1 MRRLVAPFVVVAALL
16 ASFAPVRGA
25 QPRCTLDVAA
35 CLQQFDELKA
45 RPWMGVYVNTDS
57 LGRRVVTSVFP
68 GSPADRAG
76 IRPGD
81 QIGSVGGQSPQ
92 DWYATRAGWKD
103 GDRKDLVV
111 VREAREVKLTME
123 CHAIPDETFARIV
136 GEHMVEAHLA
146 YMVDDED
153 HGVH

>member
-1 MRRLVAPFVVVAALL
+1 MRRIVAPFVIAIALL
-16 ASFAPVRGA
+16 ASFSPVRGA
-25 QPRCTLDVAA
+25 QPQCTLDVET
-35 CLQQFDELKA
+35 CLKQFDDLKA

-81 QIGSVGGQSPQ
+81 QIRSVGGQTPQ

-111 VREAREVKLTME
+111 MRDAREMRLTME
-123 CHAIPDETFARIV
+123 CRAIPEETFARIV

-146 YMVDDED
+146 YMHEDES
-153 HGVH
+153 HNVH